1 MHTLAGREIAASLKP
16 HYVYHSFRRLIKY
29 EEKLMKRRQAAEEM
43 LSYKQELERKERELR
58 EEEGNIN
65 KLIEKAMIDEE
76 DKVTITETKPSG
88 ATGGGTL
95 SYITEDVS
103 SYTNTFEISRSESD
117 DPLTSTP
124 HQPLGYCK

>member
-1 MHTLAGREIAASLKP
+1 
-16 HYVYHSFRRLIKY
+16 
-29 EEKLMKRRQAAEEM
+29 MKRRQAAEEI

-95 SYITEDVS
+95 ASITEDVS
-103 SYTNTFEISRSESD
+103 SYANTFETSRSESD

-124 HQPLGYCK
+124 HQPLGDCK